1 MAAEA
6 LSSPPI
12 PRRLARQSGV
22 LLATVVRHPFSLLV
36 SLALLYVAW
45 IVGERIVSWG
55 IVHATFIAADRSG
68 CDPAGACWAFIVNR
82 LPQFA
87 FGFYPEAERWRA
99 LLVVLAPPAL
109 MLLAVVPEFRGRRI
123 VMAAGFCLYPLL
135 AFTLL
140 VGGLPGLPEVSTEK
154 WGGLTLTMLVGMSA
168 FVLSFPIA
176 IVLALARTSSLPALR
191 LVAAGFIEFWR
202 GLPLVAIL
210 FMSVIMLPLFLPP
223 GVEAPRLSLALA
235 GITLYSAAYLA
246 EVVRGG
252 LQGIGRGQYE
262 AAGALG
268 FGFWSMQGYVVLPQ
282 ALRSVVPAIVNTA
295 IALFKDTTYVM
306 VVGLFDLLNIVVAGL
321 SDAHWIGLATEGY
334 IFVGVIYWTICFGMS
349 RMSARFEHCEQ
360 RRQPA
365 GAAAGASQ

>member
-1 MAAEA
+1 
-6 LSSPPI
+6 
-12 PRRLARQSGV
+12 
-22 LLATVVRHPFSLLV
+22 
-36 SLALLYVAW
+36 
-45 IVGERIVSWG
+45 
-55 IVHATFIAADRSG
+55 
-68 CDPAGACWAFIVNR
+68 
-82 LPQFA
+82 
-87 FGFYPEAERWRA
+87 
-99 LLVVLAPPAL
+99 

-123 VMAAGFCLYPLL
+123 VMAAGFCLYPLF

-140 VGGLPGLPEVSTEK
+140 AGGLPGLPEVSTER

-268 FGFWSMQGYVVLPQ
+268 FGFWSMQGYVVMPQ

-321 SDAHWIGLATEGY
+321 SDANWIGLATEGY

-349 RMSARFEHCEQ
+349 RMSARFEHGEQ

-365 GAAAGASQ
+365 GAVTGVSP

>member
-1 MAAEA
+1 MSAGT
-6 LSSPPI
+6 LSGPSI
-12 PRRLARQSGV
+12 PRRLARQTGS
-22 LLATVVRHPFSLLV
+22 LLAVTIRHPFSLLV
-36 SLALLYVAW
+36 SLVLLYAAW
-45 IVGERIVSWG
+45 IVGEGVVSWG
-55 IVHATFIAADRSG
+55 IVHATFLAEDRSS

-87 FGFYPEAERWRA
+87 FGFYPEQERWRA
-99 LLVVLAPPAL
+99 LLVVLAPPSL
-109 MLLAVVPEFRGRRI
+109 MLLAVVPEFRGRRVI
-123 VMAAGFCLYPLL
+123 MVTGFGLYPFLAFMLL
-135 AFTLL
+135 A
-140 VGGLPGLPEVSTEK
+140 GGLPGLPEVSTEK
-154 WGGLTLTMLVGMSA
+154 WGGLTLTMIVGMSA
-168 FVLSFPIA
+168 FVLSFPLA
-176 IVLALARTSSLPALR
+176 IVLALARTSGLPALR

-223 GVEAPRLSLALA
+223 DVEAPRLSLALA
-235 GITLYSAAYLA
+235 GITFYSASYLA

-268 FGFWSMQGYVVLPQ
+268 FGFWNMQGYVVMPQ

-321 SDAHWIGLATEGY
+321 SDAHWVGLAAEGY

-349 RMSARFEHCEQ
+349 RMSARFEQ
-360 RRQPA
+360 RDKPNRPA
-365 GAAAGASQ
+365 ENTLGMSR

>member
-1 MAAEA
+1 MAAA
-6 LSSPPI
+6 AFTDPPV
-12 PRRLARQSGV
+12 PRRLARWSGA
-22 LLATVVRHPFSLLV
+22 LLARLAQHPFSLLV
-36 SLALLYVAW
+36 SLVLLYITWV
-45 IVGERIVSWG
+45 VGERIVSWG
-55 IVHATFIAADRSG
+55 IVNATFVAEDRSG

-87 FGFYPEAERWRA
+87 FGFYPEEERWRA
-99 LLVVLAPPAL
+99 LLAVLTPLAL
-109 MLLAVVPEFRGRRI
+109 MLLAVVPEFRGRRLI
-123 VMAAGFCLYPLL
+123 MAAGFCLYPLL
-135 AFTLL
+135 AFVLL
-140 VGGLPGLPEVSTEK
+140 AGGLPGLPAVSTER

-176 IVLALARTSSLPALR
+176 ILLALARTSSLPALR

-235 GITLYSAAYLA
+235 GITFYSAAYLA

-268 FGFWSMQGYVVLPQ
+268 FGFWNMQGYVVLPQ

-321 SDAHWIGLATEGY
+321 SDANWIGLATEGY
-334 IFVGVIYWTICFGMS
+334 VFVGVIYWTICFGMS
-349 RMSARFEHCEQ
+349 RMSARFEGND
-360 RRQPA
+360 RPNRPSRM
-365 GAAAGASQ
+365 AAGVPE

>member
-1 MAAEA
+1 MMVDT
-6 LSSPPI
+6 LSGLSAPS
-12 PRRLARQSGV
+12 RLARRSGK
-22 LLATVVRHPFSLLV
+22 LLASATRHPFSLLV
-36 SLALLYVAW
+36 SLAILYVAW
-45 IVGERIVSWG
+45 IAGERIVSWG
-55 IVHATFIAADRSG
+55 LLHATFIAADRSG
-68 CDPAGACWAFIVNR
+68 CDPAGACWAFVVNR

-87 FGFYPEAERWRA
+87 FGFYPDAERWRA

-109 MLLAVVPEFRGRRI
+109 MLLSVVPEFRGRRAF
-123 VMAAGFCLYPLL
+123 MAAGFCLYPLL
-135 AFTLL
+135 AFALL
-140 VGGLPGLPEVSTEK
+140 AGGLPGLPEVSTEK

-176 IVLALARTSSLPALR
+176 IMLALARTSHLPALR

-223 GVEAPRLSLALA
+223 GMEAPRLSLALA

-334 IFVGVIYWTICFGMS
+334 VFVGAIYWTVCFSMS
-349 RMSARFEHCEQ
+349 RMSARFEHSGQ
-360 RRQPA
+360 RSRPA
-365 GAAAGASQ
+365 SVAPGEPE